1 MSVAPK
7 KQRRERIYMRI
18 SKGAIIPAD
27 ACALSKLRE
36 RGYRVG
42 DLVVVDL
49 CKPRNPKFNGL
60 VHKLGMLVVE
70 NIPAFAG
77 IESHAAIK
85 RLQLEGKVACE
96 EIGYMIPG
104 YGMAIQFIPRSL
116 SFESMDEAAFK
127 NAAMAICRTISE
139 RYWPDMS
146 PERIENMAEL
156 MVLE

>member
-1 MSVAPK
+1 
-7 KQRRERIYMRI
+7 MRVG
-18 SKGAIIPAD
+18 KGNFYPAD
-27 ACALSKLRE
+27 ACAQSKLRE

-42 DLVVVDL
+42 DLVVVDV
-49 CKPRNPKFNGL
+49 CKPRNPKFNSL
-60 VHKLGMLVVE
+60 VHKLGMLCVE

-77 IESHAAIK
+77 MDAHRCIK

-116 SFESMDEAAFK
+116 SFESLDEAEFK
-127 NAAMAICRTISE
+127 QAAIGICRTISD
-139 RYWPDMS
+139 RYWPDLS
-146 PERIENMAEL
+146 PEKIQEMAEI

>member
-1 MSVAPK
+1 MSK
-7 KQRRERIYMRI
+7 SGTKRERIYMRVG
-18 SKGAIIPAD
+18 KGNFYPAD
-27 ACALSKLRE
+27 ACAQSKLRE

-42 DLVVVDL
+42 DLVVVDV

-60 VHKLGMLVVE
+60 VHKLGMLCVE
-70 NIPAFAG
+70 NIPAFSGMDA
-77 IESHAAIK
+77 HRCIK

-116 SFESMDEAAFK
+116 SFESLDEAEFK
-127 NAAMAICRTISE
+127 QAAIGICRTISD
-139 RYWPDMS
+139 RYWPDLS
-146 PERIENMAEL
+146 PEKIQEMAEI

>member
-1 MSVAPK
+1 MSK
-7 KQRRERIYMRI
+7 SGTKRERIYMRVG
-18 SKGAIIPAD
+18 KGNFYPAD
-27 ACALSKLRE
+27 ACAQSKLRE

-42 DLVVVDL
+42 DLVVVDV

-60 VHKLGMLVVE
+60 VHKLGMLCVE

-77 IESHAAIK
+77 MDAHRCIK

-116 SFESMDEAAFK
+116 SFESLDEAEFK
-127 NAAMAICRTISE
+127 QAAIGICRTISE
-139 RYWPDMS
+139 RYWPSLS
-146 PERIENMAEL
+146 PEKIQEMAEL